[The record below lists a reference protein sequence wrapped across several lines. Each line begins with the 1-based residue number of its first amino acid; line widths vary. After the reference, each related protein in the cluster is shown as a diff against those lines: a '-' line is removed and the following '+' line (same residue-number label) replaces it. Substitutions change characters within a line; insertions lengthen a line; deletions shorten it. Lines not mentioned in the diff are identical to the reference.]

1 MVEELKGYKND
12 SVYYMA
18 AHCNGNGKFMVKTT
32 CEKLPQLETAK
43 PVSISYNK
51 IKYSKRKSK
60 SENKLVPI
68 NTSNDNIQT
77 KQQNAEIAIS
87 SRVQITSNCNGHDNR
102 LSGMFRCIK

>member
-1 MVEELKGYKND
+1 
-12 SVYYMA
+12 MA
-18 AHCNGNGKFMVKTT
+18 AHCNGSGKMMVKTT

-77 KQQNAEIAIS
+77 KQQNAEIATKMYRI
-87 SRVQITSNCNGHDNR
+87 
-102 LSGMFRCIK
+102 LSIM

>member
-68 NTSNDNIQT
+68 EWKMSIKETFPPRLKSYLSTCPPSIIDH
-77 KQQNAEIAIS
+77 S
-87 SRVQITSNCNGHDNR
+87 VQ
-102 LSGMFRCIK
+102 